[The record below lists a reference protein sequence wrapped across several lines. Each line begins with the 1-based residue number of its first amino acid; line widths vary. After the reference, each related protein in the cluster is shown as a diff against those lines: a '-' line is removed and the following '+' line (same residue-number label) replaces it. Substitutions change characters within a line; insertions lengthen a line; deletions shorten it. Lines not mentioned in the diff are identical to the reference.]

1 MCPQDALELQ
11 REVELLVGAYAGLYG
26 NEQSTVTAPS
36 MARAAA
42 AVEEQRLALRRA
54 RRQQV
59 LKVGGRGEGV
69 PRTR

>member
-1 MCPQDALELQ
+1 M
-11 REVELLVGAYAGLYG
+11 GAYAGLYG
-26 NEQSTVTAPS
+26 SEQSTVTAPS

-59 LKVGGRGEGV
+59 LKVGGCGKGIA
-69 PRTR
+69 RTTWSKWR